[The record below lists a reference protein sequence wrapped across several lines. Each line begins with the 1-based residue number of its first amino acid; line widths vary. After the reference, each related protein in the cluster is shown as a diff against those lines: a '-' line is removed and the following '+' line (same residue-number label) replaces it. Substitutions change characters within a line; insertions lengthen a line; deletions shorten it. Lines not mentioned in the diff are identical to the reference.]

1 MQTRIPCVFM
11 RGGTSRGPYFH
22 ASDLPDD
29 VPTRDAV
36 LLRAMGSPDV
46 RQIDG
51 IGGADPLTSKV
62 AILSKS
68 SWPGIDVDYLF
79 AQVKV
84 DSAMVD
90 TSPNCGNII
99 SGVGPFA
106 VEEGLVDAQDGET
119 TVRIFNVNTGVPTDA
134 IVQTPGGQAT
144 YDGDCA
150 IDGVP
155 GTAAPVKLNFLN
167 GEGSK
172 TGKLFPT
179 GKMIDVIDGMEVTCL
194 DYCVPIVFLDAR
206 SLGKTGYESWD
217 EFDNDKAFFDK
228 MLAMRM
234 KAGENHPPIPLSLQV
249 MMPEE
254 DASEAEAGEMMG
266 FGDVTD
272 SVIPKVVTL
281 APPKNGGT
289 IAARYFMPWKT
300 HKAYAVTGSL
310 CTGVCVALEGTVGY
324 PLADLPGGNP
334 KPMQIE
340 HPTGRLGI
348 EMDVSGDPM
357 NPKISRAAVLR
368 TCRRLFEGSVLI
380 PSSIWS
386 GKQPVR
392 QAAE

>member
-68 SWPGIDVDYLF
+68 SRPGIDVDYLF

-84 DSAMVD
+84 DSAVVD

-106 VEEGLVDAQDGET
+106 VEEGLVEAQDGET
-119 TVRIFNVNTGVPTDA
+119 TVRIFNVNTSVPTEA
-134 IVQTPGGQAT
+134 IVQTPGGQVT

-179 GKMIDVIDGMEVTCL
+179 GRMIDVIDGMEVTCL
-194 DYCVPIVFLDAR
+194 DYCMPIVFLDAR
-206 SLGKTGYESWD
+206 SMGKTGYESWD
-217 EFDNDKAFFDK
+217 DLDNDKAFFDR

-234 KAGENHPPIPLSLQV
+234 K
-249 MMPEE
+249 
-254 DASEAEAGEMMG
+254 AGEMMG

-272 SVIPKVVTL
+272 SVVPKVVIL

-289 IAARYFMPWKT
+289 VTARYFMPWKT

-324 PLADLPGGNP
+324 PLADLPDGNP
-334 KPMQIE
+334 KPMEIE

-380 PSSIWS
+380 PPSIWS

>member
-1 MQTRIPCVFM
+1 M
-11 RGGTSRGPYFH
+11 
-22 ASDLPDD
+22 
-29 VPTRDAV
+29 
-36 LLRAMGSPDV
+36 
-46 RQIDG
+46 
-51 IGGADPLTSKV
+51 
-62 AILSKS
+62 
-68 SWPGIDVDYLF
+68 
-79 AQVKV
+79 
-84 DSAMVD
+84 
-90 TSPNCGNII
+90 
-99 SGVGPFA
+99 
-106 VEEGLVDAQDGET
+106 
-119 TVRIFNVNTGVPTDA
+119 
-134 IVQTPGGQAT
+134 
-144 YDGDCA
+144 
-150 IDGVP
+150 P

-179 GKMIDVIDGMEVTCL
+179 GRMVDVIDGMEATCL
-194 DYCVPIVFLDAR
+194 DYCMPIVFLDAR

-217 EFDNDKAFFDK
+217 ELDNDKAFFDR

-234 KAGENHPPIPLSLQV
+234 K
-249 MMPEE
+249 
-254 DASEAEAGEMMG
+254 AGEMMG
-266 FGDVTD
+266 FGDVTN
-272 SVIPKVVTL
+272 SVVPKVVIL

-289 IAARYFMPWKT
+289 VTARYFMPWKT

-310 CTGVCVALEGTVGY
+310 CTGVCVALEGTVGH
-324 PLADLPGGNP
+324 PLADLPDGNP